1 VPSAP
6 LARTSRRTTVGFG
19 LLALSGCTLDS
30 PASQTPTDQPTVLS
44 DEDYDQRL
52 VDEAAA
58 GMAGALATIEKIAAR
73 FDLVAGSLAPLV
85 ALHQAHLSA
94 LGVITPPSVT
104 VPSVS
109 HGAVTALTRLGALE
123 GRLQQQ
129 LAAAAENARSGQ
141 LARVLA
147 GMSAGV
153 QQHLL
158 ALFPRKTPTELAP

>member
-6 LARTSRRTTVGFG
+6 LARTTRRTTVGFG
-19 LLALSGCTLDS
+19 LLALGGCTLDS
-30 PASQTPTDQPTVLS
+30 SGSKTPTDLPSVLS
-44 DEDYDQRL
+44 DADYDRRL

-58 GMAGALATIEKIAAR
+58 GIAGTLATIEKIAAR

-85 ALHQAHLSA
+85 ALHQAHLSV
-94 LGVITPPSVT
+94 LDVITPPSVA
-104 VPSVS
+104 VPSV
-109 HGAVTALTRLGALE
+109 GQDADAALARLGRLE
-123 GRLQQQ
+123 AQLQQQ
-129 LAAAAENARSGQ
+129 LAAAAGNARSGQ

-158 ALFPRKTPTELAP
+158 ALFPTKTPTELAP

>member
-1 VPSAP
+1 MPSAP
-6 LARTSRRTTVGFG
+6 LARTSRRTTVGFA
-19 LLALSGCTLDS
+19 LLALGGCTLDS
-30 PASQTPTDQPTVLS
+30 PGSPTPTDQPSVLS

-58 GMAGALATIEKIAAR
+58 GIAGALAAIEKIAAR

-94 LGVITPPSVT
+94 LGVISPPD
-104 VPSVS
+104 
-109 HGAVTALTRLGALE
+109 VTASALGADVTPALARLGTLE
-123 GRLQQQ
+123 ERLQRL
-129 LAAAAENARSGQ
+129 LAATAENARSGQ

-158 ALFPRKTPTELAP
+158 ALFPMKAPVRWAR

>member
-6 LARTSRRTTVGFG
+6 LARASRRTTVGFG
-19 LLALSGCTLDS
+19 LLALGGCTLGSPGS
-30 PASQTPTDQPTVLS
+30 PAPTDQPSVLS

-58 GMAGALATIEKIAAR
+58 GIAGVLATIEKIAAR

-94 LGVITPPSVT
+94 LGVITPPSVS

-109 HGAVTALTRLGALE
+109 HDAATALVRLGTGE
-123 GRLQQQ
+123 GKLQKQ
-129 LAAAAENARSGQ
+129 LAAAAGNARSGQ

-158 ALFPRKTPTELAP
+158 ALFPMKPPSEAA